1 MLNGYMDIFSD
12 MLKKAK
18 TVETET
24 SLKELQ
30 ESVKELKNK
39 YNNEQAVW
47 KQLHEINTV
56 KVRKIFFLMSLW
68 FLLYTCLATPFKFLI
83 APWLA
88 SPALF
93 KNVHKLF
100 SNYSLL
106 IVHICIYKSEEMI
119 SSKI

>member
-56 KVRKIFFLMSLW
+56 KVRKIFFLMSL
-68 FLLYTCLATPFKFLI
+68 
-83 APWLA
+83 
-88 SPALF
+88 
-93 KNVHKLF
+93 
-100 SNYSLL
+100 
-106 IVHICIYKSEEMI
+106 
-119 SSKI
+119 

>member
-1 MLNGYMDIFSD
+1 MLLRMLNGYMDIFSD

-56 KVRKIFFLMSLW
+56 KVRKNFFLMSL
-68 FLLYTCLATPFKFLI
+68 
-83 APWLA
+83 
-88 SPALF
+88 
-93 KNVHKLF
+93 
-100 SNYSLL
+100 
-106 IVHICIYKSEEMI
+106 
-119 SSKI
+119 

>member
-56 KVRKIFFLMSLW
+56 KVRKFFFFNEFMIFTVYLLSNSLQIPYCTLVS
-68 FLLYTCLATPFKFLI
+68 FTSIIQKRP
-83 APWLA
+83 
-88 SPALF
+88 
-93 KNVHKLF
+93 
-100 SNYSLL
+100 
-106 IVHICIYKSEEMI
+106 
-119 SSKI
+119 

>member
-39 YNNEQAVW
+39 YNKEQAVW

-56 KVRKIFFLMSLW
+56 KVRKKFFLMSL
-68 FLLYTCLATPFKFLI
+68 
-83 APWLA
+83 
-88 SPALF
+88 
-93 KNVHKLF
+93 
-100 SNYSLL
+100 
-106 IVHICIYKSEEMI
+106 
-119 SSKI
+119 

>member
-1 MLNGYMDIFSD
+1 MLLRMLNGYMDIFSD

-56 KVRKIFFLMSLW
+56 KVRKIFFLMSL
-68 FLLYTCLATPFKFLI
+68 
-83 APWLA
+83 
-88 SPALF
+88 
-93 KNVHKLF
+93 
-100 SNYSLL
+100 
-106 IVHICIYKSEEMI
+106 
-119 SSKI
+119 

>member
-1 MLNGYMDIFSD
+1 MLLRMLNGYMDIFSD

-39 YNNEQAVW
+39 YNKEQAVW

-56 KVRKIFFLMSLW
+56 KVRKKFFLMSL
-68 FLLYTCLATPFKFLI
+68 
-83 APWLA
+83 
-88 SPALF
+88 
-93 KNVHKLF
+93 
-100 SNYSLL
+100 
-106 IVHICIYKSEEMI
+106 
-119 SSKI
+119 